1 MCKPE
6 RHAHRS
12 GDTSFKFTN
21 TISSNQDSMVWLR
34 CACSHLFDK
43 VCILGH
49 QQWSRCTCWS
59 CIATGRCW
67 WWYHWSMG
75 IPHSHPSFTLSKTQ
89 ASLKE
94 PFSNSADCFSNFYGS
109 FVSPPP
115 FVDQM
120 GMNVKLTWAMCPMM
134 RVLWVFS
141 FATWLRLSGGFHNT
155 CVLVENQL
163 LARSTIFTI
172 YQVPIYMHRSWFSFE
187 YILNFGIILDLQNIW
202 KEEFGTPSPSF
213 I

>member
-67 WWYHWSMG
+67 WWYHWSIG

-109 FVSPPP
+109 FVSPHPICRS
-115 FVDQM
+115 DGHECQ
-120 GMNVKLTWAMCPMM
+120 TY
-134 RVLWVFS
+134 
-141 FATWLRLSGGFHNT
+141 LSYVSNDESVVSLFLCH
-155 CVLVENQL
+155 
-163 LARSTIFTI
+163 LA
-172 YQVPIYMHRSWFSFE
+172 
-187 YILNFGIILDLQNIW
+187 
-202 KEEFGTPSPSF
+202 
-213 I
+213 